1 MELLLAAPHTGQ
13 KACNGTMP
21 DTLLHWGFVSFNA
34 LRSFR
39 SGFYSTSAAKRFFL
53 LLFFLGFFF
62 LTCFYPTNPNNIQ
75 LFAEHTGHQL
85 WKCEAASRR
94 DWISE
99 HRRNPNTKN
108 DPRATVINWQ
118 RLVTVIIKIQRLFIQ
133 KKPKKHT
140 ICRPIW
146 SHPRTQESQRES
158 ETMAKE
164 KRRGKAT

>member
-1 MELLLAAPHTGQ
+1 MAPCLIPCSIEGLWVLMLW
-13 KACNGTMP
+13 GLSGL
-21 DTLLHWGFVSFNA
+21 DSTLHQQPNV
-34 LRSFR
+34 
-39 SGFYSTSAAKRFFL
+39 FFL

-133 KKPKKHT
+133 KKNKKKNIQYVGLYGVTQGLKNHRERA
-140 ICRPIW
+140 RPW
-146 SHPRTQESQRES
+146 QRRRDG
-158 ETMAKE
+158 E
-164 KRRGKAT
+164 KPLNCLE